1 MANALAGLAD
11 TTGPEGAAAPSPA
24 AMAEHLLAGGSP
36 LDFTE
41 RPDWFSYSTLD
52 TFTRCP
58 RQYALRYLCRLPAE
72 QPRPAADFGSAA
84 HSAFQAFTRERRDRA
99 GRGEPAPG
107 RADLGRFFEAAW
119 KNSSLVADP
128 YAESWL
134 ARAEPMLDA
143 FWVAESAA
151 DGRDHRRRSALPPHS
166 RPGPGVE
173 RRGHRLHRP
182 DRSAAF
188 RRGRVDRLQ
197 DRPDRVADGRTVEPS
212 AVHLRPRL
220 QGWLGLGRPER
231 VTLDFVKPACAP
243 RRSPRTRN
251 WTASAKASPRVP
263 RRSEAAITPL
273 LQAIAPAAG
282 AITGQC
288 VRLPSRR
295 PLHELAQAPRA
306 GWAATAGRRDDELH
320 FCCIC
325 GALILGLDLEDELDG
340 EGPGRD
346 ICGACN
352 RTRNF
357 RYRDGLLEPRRRY
370 SAPRWSAS

>member
-143 FWVAESAA
+143 FWVAESALTA
-151 DGRDHRRRSALPPHS
+151 ETIDEEVRF
-166 RPGPGVE
+166 
-173 RRGHRLHRP
+173 RLTLDLDP
-182 DRSAAF
+182 ESSVAVTGYIDRI
-188 RRGRVDRLQ
+188 DRLPFGAVELI
-197 DRPDRVADGRTVEPS
+197 DYKTGRTGSPTAARS
-212 AVHLRPRL
+212 SL
-220 QGWLGLGRPER
+220 QLSIYALGCRDGLGLGRPER
-231 VTLDFVKPACAP
+231 VTLDFVEAGVRSSAEPTDEELDSVREGLAARAAEIRGSDYSPTPSDRACGWCDYRAMC
-243 RRSPRTRN
+243 
-251 WTASAKASPRVP
+251 
-263 RRSEAAITPL
+263 
-273 LQAIAPAAG
+273 PAA
-282 AITGQC
+282 
-288 VRLPSRR
+288 VS
-295 PLHELAQAPRA
+295 
-306 GWAATAGRRDDELH
+306 AATA
-320 FCCIC
+320 
-325 GALILGLDLEDELDG
+325 
-340 EGPGRD
+340 
-346 ICGACN
+346 
-352 RTRNF
+352 
-357 RYRDGLLEPRRRY
+357 
-370 SAPRWSAS
+370 